1 MQLSEIRWMGDST
14 MPGQS
19 LVRKSL
25 LLLGTATAAAVA
37 FLGGPIKRAVAAVPT
52 INSGPAINRARPPL
66 VVRQVKV
73 SPTAVRLMQ
82 IAGRALSDQGLAERI
97 YRDPEGVGRQF
108 QLSANELLV
117 LRHMDRADFSVARSD
132 AARLVAERMNSGQ
145 PMPPG
150 ATNTLQITEGMIVG
164 RAILAAVG
172 IDYRTGFTAKC
183 PTCCPWGG
191 SLEIGVGGDPGTY
204 RAAFARRAAGQ

>member
-1 MQLSEIRWMGDST
+1 
-14 MPGQS
+14 
-19 LVRKSL
+19 
-25 LLLGTATAAAVA
+25 
-37 FLGGPIKRAVAAVPT
+37 
-52 INSGPAINRARPPL
+52 L
-66 VVRQVKV
+66 VVSQLKP

-117 LRHMDRADFSVARSD
+117 LRHMDRVDFSAARND
-132 AARLVAERMNSGQ
+132 AAQRVAQRMNSGQ

-164 RAILAAVG
+164 RAILAVVG
-172 IDYRTGFTAKC
+172 IDYHKYLSAGCDCCKWKTGI
-183 PTCCPWGG
+183 
-191 SLEIGVGGDPGTY
+191 EIGVGGDPAAY
-204 RAAFARRAAGQ
+204 RAALVGGAAGQ